1 MFSKLIASLC
11 GGKTAAKSAP
21 AGSRIPSGYFTPQ
34 SAAQLLSLPHRK
46 LLMRQIWDNTS
57 LPEDV
62 YNRLYLAPLKKLAEC
77 VQVVPAAGEGEWS
90 KEGGFIDFTLKFTAC
105 SVRLAKGH
113 MFPPGAAPEEQAAK
127 NTLWNAVVFWSA
139 LTAHLALLSRI
150 EGELLDGRCW
160 MPGMVPPS
168 APFRFRV
175 NQADNASVATLM
187 ASRLLPDDGVTWLS
201 GDRQAMQVMAT
212 LAVREASAMPL
223 IQDILD
229 KARDISGSPASAAS
243 VGLHSVTS
251 VVSSAVT
258 EQSQSAIILSDGGIS
273 AASALADDGTE
284 SAAKLPSDNATGQA
298 EHPLT
303 ASEGPIALS
312 SALSENCGST
322 NEQPETEKTSV
333 DDDTSLLLSMFNA
346 AEPATTDVNDDA
358 EQQAPVISDDV
369 IPVQPSD
376 EHIIAV
382 PAECVKLIPD
392 AEPDDDFPANESML
406 DTVVDTESDK
416 DENGDMSTASAMN
429 EVSNPG
435 EQFLEW
441 IKESVNNQTLSVN
454 QQDSLLHAVSGFM
467 FISLP
472 GTVFK
477 FIDAKGVEKDRKAVQ
492 SSFEK
497 MGILHMRNDKRF
509 FRVKIYESE
518 GLEGKYQKRSG
529 YLIRLSLLG
538 CSGKIKLHN
547 SRYIMIEN

>member
-1 MFSKLIASLC
+1 MFSKLIATLS
-11 GGKTAAKSAP
+11 GGKTTAKSPP
-21 AGSRIPSGYFTPQ
+21 AGSRIPSGYFAPQ

-62 YNRLYLAPLKKLAEC
+62 YSRLYLAPLKKLAEC

-90 KEGGFIDFTLKFTAC
+90 KKGGFIDLTLKFTAC

-127 NTLWNAVVFWSA
+127 NTLWNAIVFWSA
-139 LTAHLALLSRI
+139 LTAHLPLLTRI
-150 EGELLDGRCW
+150 EGELLDGQYW
-160 MPGMVPPS
+160 MPGTLPPA

-175 NQADNASVATLM
+175 NHADHASVATLM

-223 IQDILD
+223 IKDILD
-229 KARDISGSPASAAS
+229 KARDISGSPVSAAS

-258 EQSQSAIILSDGGIS
+258 EQPQPSIILPDGRLS
-273 AASALADDGTE
+273 AASALADVGTE
-284 SAAKLPSDNATGQA
+284 SAAKLPSDNSTGQA
-298 EHPLT
+298 EHQLT
-303 ASEGPIALS
+303 A
-312 SALSENCGST
+312 
-322 NEQPETEKTSV
+322 SV

-346 AEPATTDVNDDA
+346 AEPAALDVNDDT
-358 EQQAPVISDDV
+358 EQKAPVIPVDV
-369 IPVQPSD
+369 NPVQTSD

-382 PAECVKLIPD
+382 PAECVKLIPE
-392 AEPDDDFPANESML
+392 AKQDDDVPVIESML
-406 DTVVDTESDK
+406 DTVVDAESDK
-416 DENGDMSTASAMN
+416 DENGDISTASVMN

-435 EQFLEW
+435 EHFLEW

-454 QQDSLLHAVSGFM
+454 YQDSLLHAVSGFM

-477 FIDAKGVEKDRKAVQ
+477 FIDATGVDKDRKAVQ

-509 FRVKIYESE
+509 FRVKIYESVD
-518 GLEGKYQKRSG
+518 LEGKYQKRSG

-538 CSGKIKLHN
+538 YSGESKLHD
-547 SRYIMIEN
+547 SRYILIEN

>member
-1 MFSKLIASLC
+1 MFSKLIASLS
-11 GGKTAAKSAP
+11 GGKTAAKSAT
-21 AGSRIPSGYFTPQ
+21 AGSRIPSGYFAPQ
-34 SAAQLLSLPHRK
+34 SATQLLSLPHRK

-90 KEGGFIDFTLKFTAC
+90 KEGGFIDLTLKFTAC
-105 SVRLAKGH
+105 SVRLSKGH

-139 LTAHLALLSRI
+139 LTAHLPLLTRI
-150 EGELLDGRCW
+150 EGELLDGQCW
-160 MPGMVPPS
+160 MPGMVPPA

-175 NQADNASVATLM
+175 NHADHASVATLM

-201 GDRQAMQVMAT
+201 GDRKAMQMMAT
-212 LAVREASAMPL
+212 LAVRKASAMPL
-223 IQDILD
+223 IKYILD
-229 KARDISGSPASAAS
+229 KARDISGSPVSAAS
-243 VGLHSVTS
+243 MGLHSVTS
-251 VVSSAVT
+251 VMSLAFT
-258 EQSQSAIILSDGGIS
+258 EQPQPSIILPDGGLS
-273 AASALADDGTE
+273 TASVLADVGTE
-284 SAAKLPSDNATGQA
+284 SAAKLPSDNSTEQA
-298 EHPLT
+298 EHQLT

-322 NEQPETEKTSV
+322 NERPETEKTSV

-346 AEPATTDVNDDA
+346 AEPAATDVIDDT
-358 EQQAPVISDDV
+358 EQKAPVIPDDV
-369 IPVQPSD
+369 NPVQTSD
-376 EHIIAV
+376 EHIIEV
-382 PAECVKLIPD
+382 SDECVKLIPD
-392 AEPDDDFPANESML
+392 AKQEDDFPVIKSTL
-406 DTVVDTESDK
+406 DTVVYTESDK
-416 DENGDMSTASAMN
+416 DEKGYISTASAMN

-441 IKESVNNQTLSVN
+441 MKESVSNQTLSVN
-454 QQDSLLHAVSGFM
+454 HHDSLLHAVSGFM

-477 FIDAKGVEKDRKAVQ
+477 FIDANGVEKDRKAIQ

-538 CSGKIKLHN
+538 CSGKSKLHD
-547 SRYIMIEN
+547 SRYILIES

>member
-1 MFSKLIASLC
+1 MFSKLIASLS
-11 GGKTAAKSAP
+11 GGKTTAKSAS
-21 AGSRIPSGYFTPQ
+21 AGSRIPSGYFAPQ

-62 YNRLYLAPLKKLAEC
+62 YSRLYLAPLKKLAEC

-90 KEGGFIDFTLKFTAC
+90 KEGGFIDLTLKFTAC

-139 LTAHLALLSRI
+139 LTAHLSLLTRI

-160 MPGMVPPS
+160 MPGMVPPT

-175 NQADNASVATLM
+175 NHADHASVATLM

-223 IQDILD
+223 IKDILD
-229 KARDISGSPASAAS
+229 KARDISGSPVSAAS
-243 VGLHSVTS
+243 VGLHSVAS

-258 EQSQSAIILSDGGIS
+258 EQPQPSIILPDGRLS
-273 AASALADDGTE
+273 AASALADVGTE
-284 SAAKLPSDNATGQA
+284 SAAKLPSNNSTGQA
-298 EHPLT
+298 EHQLT

-322 NEQPETEKTSV
+322 NEQLETEKTSV

-346 AEPATTDVNDDA
+346 AEPAALDVNDGT
-358 EQQAPVISDDV
+358 EQKAPVIPVDV
-369 IPVQPSD
+369 NPVQTSD

-382 PAECVKLIPD
+382 PAECVKLIPN
-392 AEPDDDFPANESML
+392 AKQDDDVPVIESML

-416 DENGDMSTASAMN
+416 DENGDISTASVMN

-435 EQFLEW
+435 EHFLEW

-454 QQDSLLHAVSGFM
+454 YQDSLLHAVSGFM

-477 FIDAKGVEKDRKAVQ
+477 FIDATGVDKDRKAVQ

-509 FRVKIYESE
+509 FRVKIYESVD
-518 GLEGKYQKRSG
+518 LEGKYQKRSG

-538 CSGKIKLHN
+538 YSGESKLHD
-547 SRYIMIEN
+547 SRYILIEN